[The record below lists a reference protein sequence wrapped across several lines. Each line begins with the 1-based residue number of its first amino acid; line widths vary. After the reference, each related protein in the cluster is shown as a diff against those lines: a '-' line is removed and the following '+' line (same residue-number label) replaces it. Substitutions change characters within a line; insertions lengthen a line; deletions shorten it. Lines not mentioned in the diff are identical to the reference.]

1 MQDSPYMN
9 FKTATSYLGWEKDRI
24 VVASEKCVWWGVGLE
39 RNMKELSKVT
49 LYSKS

>member
-1 MQDSPYMN
+1 MN

-24 VVASEKCVWWGVGLE
+24 VVASENVCGGGVGLE